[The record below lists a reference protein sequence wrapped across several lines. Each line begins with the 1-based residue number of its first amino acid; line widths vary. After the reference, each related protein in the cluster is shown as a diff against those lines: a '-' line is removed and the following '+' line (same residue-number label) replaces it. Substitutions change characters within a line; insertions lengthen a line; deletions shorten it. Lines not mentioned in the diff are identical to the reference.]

1 MRSRRSRVPKPANR
15 EAAEQMVSE
24 FVGEEAGLS
33 LMATMN
39 ATQKTAGGRGRKKS
53 EAADDWPPIV
63 RNPEMRRRRVTLAEA
78 MREVGFDEATVA
90 ETLMEILTRRRKSP
104 PNNSPDI
111 APDKFLL
118 DVVKESVRILA
129 GAKSAANE
137 AAEEVP
143 TIFRLTHHIPRPV
156 RD

>member
-1 MRSRRSRVPKPANR
+1 
-15 EAAEQMVSE
+15 
-24 FVGEEAGLS
+24 
-33 LMATMN
+33 MN